1 MSILKKVKRCSRCG
15 SILQTEDPTQSGY
28 ITPLILKK
36 YPDGIL
42 LCDSCFNEVKQEKNE
57 IILDND
63 FIKVLESIKKSN
75 SLIIYVL
82 DIFSFE
88 GGFSSNVTE
97 LLSDLDVIA
106 VANKVDL
113 MPLKSEE
120 RQLKEYV
127 SHRLRMAKLNVK
139 DVILTSSNTNYNIDK
154 LRDLIAET
162 RNNRDVYFLGSQNS
176 GKSSLI
182 SEIIKNFNNTT
193 GRMIVTYTFPETSLR
208 GFRIP
213 TGTKNYIYEVPGFPI
228 NNSLINIL
236 DKPISNYIVPKKP
249 VENRKITIS
258 EKVSLAIGGIC
269 FVELT
274 DGEKTVLNCYFSPK
288 IDVKTKRGDALKFF
302 NSILKNGNQ
311 KNTCFKFRD
320 LTNFDVYDFFV
331 EEKGERDLGILGLG
345 WMQFKGNSQTFRV
358 YVPRGTYVF
367 TTRAKLNN
375 VK

>member
-1 MSILKKVKRCSRCG
+1 MSILKKVKRCSNCG
-15 SILQTEDPTQSGY
+15 SILQTEDPTKSGY
-28 ITPLILKK
+28 ISPLILKK

-42 LCDSCFNEVKQEKNE
+42 LCDSCFNEAKQEKSE
-57 IILDND
+57 VILNKD
-63 FIKVLESIKKSN
+63 FIKVLEAIKKTN

-88 GGFSSNVTE
+88 GGFSSEVTE

-113 MPLKSEE
+113 MPLKSDE

-127 SHRLRMAKLNVK
+127 SHRLRVAKLNVK
-139 DVILTSSNTNYNIDK
+139 DVILTSSNTGYNIDK
-154 LRDLIAET
+154 LRELIAET
-162 RNNRDVYFLGSQNS
+162 RNHRDVYFLGSQNS

-236 DKPISNYIVPKKP
+236 DKPISTYIIPKKP
-249 VENRKITIS
+249 VENRKVTIS

-274 DGEKTVLNCYFSPK
+274 DGEKTVLNCYFSSK
-288 IDVKTKRGDALKFF
+288 IDVKTKRGEALKFF
-302 NSILKNGNQ
+302 NSILKNGDQ
-311 KNTCFKFRD
+311 KNTSFKFRD
-320 LTNFDVYDFFV
+320 LSNFDVYDFFV
-331 EEKGERDLGILGLG
+331 EEKGFERTTG
-345 WMQFKGNSQTFRV
+345 QT
-358 YVPRGTYVF
+358 
-367 TTRAKLNN
+367 
-375 VK
+375 